1 ARRWHARLLDEGR
14 QRPLDLRYQ
23 QGVHDDQRREGE
35 RRRPGGARRNRLG
48 RNALLQLGLWRVR
61 RQRRQ
66 RAARIRHRLVLE
78 VRDRRPGANRG
89 ECFGQ
94 ACWSMARLRGVDQA
108 GLRSSIWFRT
118 VKKRNHMRRAVCAII
133 LVLSC
138 ASAASAQLLAAKDG
152 PIVYGHHHIAASDI
166 PAHLK
171 FFADAL
177 GGTRIKFG
185 PQQVDVV
192 KFPNVFIFFRNQ
204 KPTGGSKGTTVN
216 HIGFS
221 VPNLRET
228 LERLG
233 AAGYPVTFVNE
244 PVINNTAPPNHVFVM
259 GPDDVMVGLIEKN
272 EQTTPIALH
281 SVDFVGSL
289 EMRDWYVKV
298 FGAKPLPSGR
308 FLAAGLPGV
317 VLTFSPSRDPV
328 IGTTGRSIEHI
339 GFEVR
344 DLEAFCKKLEA
355 MGIKLNVTY
364 RKSEAFGLGIAFV
377 TDPWGTSIE
386 LNEGLD
392 KLQ

>member
-1 ARRWHARLLDEGR
+1 MT
-14 QRPLDLRYQ
+14 LRTTF
-23 QGVHDDQRREGE
+23 V
-35 RRRPGGARRNRLG
+35 
-48 RNALLQLGLWRVR
+48 ALLIVTS
-61 RQRRQ
+61 
-66 RAARIRHRLVLE
+66 A
-78 VRDRRPGANRG
+78 
-89 ECFGQ
+89 
-94 ACWSMARLRGVDQA
+94 
-108 GLRSSIWFRT
+108 SS
-118 VKKRNHMRRAVCAII
+118 
-133 LVLSC
+133 
-138 ASAASAQLLAAKDG
+138 ASAQLTAAKDG

-171 FFADAL
+171 FFADTL

-221 VPNLRET
+221 VTNLRQT
-228 LERLG
+228 LDRVKAG
-233 AAGYPVTFVNE
+233 GYPIITRSEVAPTQQVIDDIAPVNATTS
-244 PVINNTAPPNHVFVM
+244 IAFVM
-259 GPDDVMVGLIEKN
+259 GPDDVKVELLENKQ
-272 EQTTPIALH
+272 QTMPIALH
-281 SVDFVGSL
+281 HVHFFGPQNA
-289 EMRDWYVKV
+289 EMRAWYEKV
-298 FGAKPLPSGR
+298 FGAKPR
-308 FLAAGLPGV
+308 AAGGTFLVADLPGV
-317 VLTFSPSRDPV
+317 ALNFSPSPDPV